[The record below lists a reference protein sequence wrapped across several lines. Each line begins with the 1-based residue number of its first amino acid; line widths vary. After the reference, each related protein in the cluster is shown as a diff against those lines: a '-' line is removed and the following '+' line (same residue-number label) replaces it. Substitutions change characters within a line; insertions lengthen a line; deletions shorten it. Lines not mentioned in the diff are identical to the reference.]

1 MTNLNLLQA
10 PYIHPTRR
18 NHALEHASLHVLSAR
33 FPNTPMGG
41 HSNPTGFFIVGKL
54 PTEQVREA
62 VGIALSRL
70 QNGEAAL
77 AIHPGCGTNY
87 AVTGGLAA
95 LAALYG
101 FIGTKQHPRTP
112 RAPAAGQP
120 AVHFCLHARPGPRP
134 PPAKKNHHRPRPRRY
149 GHRGRLPGHLQFA
162 PGGDEVR
169 MKIERQGNNLP
180 LYFHS

>member
-1 MTNLNLLQA
+1 MTNLNPLQA

-18 NHALEHASLHVLSAR
+18 NHALEHATLHILSAR

-41 HSNPTGFFIVGKL
+41 HSNPTGFFIVGNI
-54 PTEQVREA
+54 PTEQLREA

-101 FIGTKQHPRTP
+101 FIGTKNTRE
-112 RAPAAGQP
+112 R
-120 AVHFCLHARPGPRP
+120 LE
-134 PPAKKNHHRPRPRRY
+134 
-149 GHRGRLPGHLQFA
+149 RLPLVTVLATLAFMLGQALGPVLQKKITTDPD
-162 PGGDEVR
+162 PGDLAIVD
-169 MKIERQGNNLP
+169 IYPVTANL
-180 LYFHS
+180 HRVVTR